1 MLSALTA
8 VCIAVA
14 KADSEEYSAE
24 GIVTVPEVV
33 PSIINLIVLFE
44 FVTPGVVS
52 LLTKPVNAPETYAVI
67 A

>member
-24 GIVTVPEVV
+24 GIVIVPEAV
-33 PSIINLIVLFE
+33 PSTVKLMVLFE
-44 FVTPGVVS
+44 LVTPGVVS
-52 LLTKPVNAPETYAVI
+52 LLTKPVTAPDT
-67 A
+67 